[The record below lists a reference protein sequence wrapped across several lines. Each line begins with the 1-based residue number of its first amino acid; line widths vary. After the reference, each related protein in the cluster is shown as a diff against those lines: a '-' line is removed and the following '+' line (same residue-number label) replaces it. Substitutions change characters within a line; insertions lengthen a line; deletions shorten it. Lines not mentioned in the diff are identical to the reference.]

1 MPEKSSVLNLPI
13 TPDNLCMVVYLQ
25 FEYLADLAP
34 DQAEQFCQTDHPE
47 SSPGVKQ
54 LETGDSIFLK
64 SKHLNIFSNIWRV
77 IQGLFF
83 NFGGLRS

>member
-1 MPEKSSVLNLPI
+1 
-13 TPDNLCMVVYLQ
+13 MVVYLQ

-54 LETGDSIFLK
+54 LETGDPIFLTIK
-64 SKHLNIFSNIWRV
+64 TFEHILKACNVGNVH
-77 IQGLFF
+77 
-83 NFGGLRS
+83 